1 MTLLHRHFL
10 AYPGYAGEAVRR
22 VPELA
27 PLIGARDVDA
37 AALATAGPSL
47 IEYDL
52 DLPDALV
59 AASRVVAA
67 PDSPEPQA
75 RRFAAWQAFL
85 AAHRA
90 CRLAAPSVADEK
102 LAEAR
107 VFFGEVSEL
116 ASCAK
121 LRSPIE
127 P

>member
-1 MTLLHRHFL
+1 ARPDVTLVHRHFL
-10 AYPGYAGEAVRR
+10 AYPGYRDELLARGIDPATTGELV
-22 VPELA
+22 
-27 PLIGARDVDA
+27 
-37 AALATAGPSL
+37 
-47 IEYDL
+47 EYDL
-52 DLPDALV
+52 DT
-59 AASRVVAA
+59 
-67 PDSPEPQA
+67 PDSEVARARPISLPRNVELEEPQT